1 MPGDSA
7 DVIVQLRKRPQ
18 HVLLFRGF
26 GPLVAA
32 LIFLGMMLW
41 LAPSVAPEHV
51 VDKPLHAAT
60 TVPITIPATTPP
72 TSTP

>member
-1 MPGDSA
+1 MAGDSA
-7 DVIVQLRKRPQ
+7 DVIVQLRKRPT

-32 LIFLGMMLW
+32 LIFFGLMLW

-60 TVPITIPATTPP
+60 TVPVTEPTVP

>member
-7 DVIVQLRKRPQ
+7 DVIVELRKRPQ

-26 GPLVAA
+26 GPLVASV
-32 LIFLGMMLW
+32 IFFVLMLW

-51 VDKPLHAAT
+51 VDRPVSSHRAVT
-60 TVPITIPATTPP
+60 TTSAPAP
-72 TSTP
+72 